1 MVTSFIPLTITF
13 FICLMTA
20 RVGLVY
26 AQTNQPA
33 STIEFRQQDQVIK
46 LLHPEELGTVTNRV
60 ILTVFEV
67 HERGERQYSA
77 YSVRSILDQVFGQ
90 RWRTVDEIIFSCRDG
105 YQPAIPVAKFLAYD
119 AYFAVANADNSPFML
134 DNILQNHETV
144 ELGPVYLIWDNRKFP
159 VLLEEGASDMPYQII
174 GVELASFA
182 AHFPEMF
189 PSAPV
194 SAEVKRGFLHF
205 RKYCMACHTMNG
217 QGGGKAPELNYPVS
231 VAEYFKPEYLRRWID
246 DPASLRFNTSMPALA
261 AAIPKREQ
269 VIEEI
274 IAYLAAMR
282 TVKPVSSD
290 KNSRK

>member
-1 MVTSFIPLTITF
+1 MMTSFTPLTITL

-20 RVGLVY
+20 WAGAVY

-33 STIEFRQQDQVIK
+33 STIEFRQQDKVIK
-46 LLHPEELGTVTNRV
+46 SLHPEELDTFTNR
-60 ILTVFEV
+60 IALTVFEV
-67 HERGERQYSA
+67 HERRERQYSA
-77 YSVRSILDQVFGQ
+77 YFVRSILDQVFGQ
-90 RWRTVDEIIFSCRDG
+90 RWRAADEIVFSCRDG
-105 YQPAIPVAKFLAYD
+105 YQPAIPVTKFLAYD

-182 AHFPEMF
+182 ARFPEMF
-189 PSAPV
+189 PPAPV
-194 SAEVKRGFLHF
+194 SVEVKRGFLHF
-205 RKYCMACHTMNG
+205 RKYCMVCHTMNG

-231 VAEYFKPEYLRRWID
+231 VTEYFKPEYLRRWID
-246 DPASLRFNTSMPALA
+246 DPASLRFNTPMPALA
-261 AAIPKREQ
+261 ATIPKREQ

-282 TVKPVSSD
+282 AAKPVSSD
-290 KNSRK
+290 KNSGK